1 VLEIKE
7 HCNEHHNKFSLF
19 CKDHECPCCGICT
32 VETHRDCTGVTIL
45 QNLIKDVKTSDIFNE
60 IEQLINEMTETIG
73 KIRQTKEN
81 KSGAVGEQKI
91 IVENEIPEL
100 RTKINNHLDT
110 LQENLM
116 KELTETESR

>member
-1 VLEIKE
+1 M
-7 HCNEHHNKFSLF
+7 
-19 CKDHECPCCGICT
+19 
-32 VETHRDCTGVTIL
+32 ETHRDCTGVTIL

-110 LQENLM
+110 LQENMM